1 MKGNGFRKN
10 SEKSPQKTKKT
21 ENERKLMG
29 SSCWPS
35 VSVTVYW
42 VLPSFV
48 GLLRK
53 KKTKKNEKKWNGLLG
68 LSRVSLQI
76 FDEIPNN
83 GENDPKK
90 EVQSQYL
97 KKYFIVV

>member
-1 MKGNGFRKN
+1 MLA
-10 SEKSPQKTKKT
+10 
-21 ENERKLMG
+21 ERVG
-29 SSCWPS
+29 D
-35 VSVTVYW
+35 
-42 VLPSFV
+42 
-48 GLLRK
+48 GLLGFTEFRRFVAQK

-90 EVQSQYL
+90 EVKSQYL

>member
-1 MKGNGFRKN
+1 MLA
-10 SEKSPQKTKKT
+10 
-21 ENERKLMG
+21 ERVG
-29 SSCWPS
+29 D
-35 VSVTVYW
+35 
-42 VLPSFV
+42 
-48 GLLRK
+48 GLLGFTEFRRFVAQK